1 MKTDTQLKNDVM
13 EELRWE
19 PTVTMSN
26 IDIVVRDGIVTL
38 GGTVPTYAEKWAAQ
52 KATQRVEGVK
62 AIAEELKVQPAGEHK
77 RKDSEIAESVVNSLK
92 WHVWVPNVVQATVE
106 NGWVTLTGTVAW
118 DYQRNSAVEAVK
130 YLLGV
135 IGVSNNITLKPTV
148 QPTAVKDAI
157 EKAFKRD
164 AEIDADRITVSA
176 DGGKVTL
183 TGSISSWHER
193 NEAGSAAW
201 SAPGVTNV
209 ENNLTVLVS

>member
-1 MKTDTQLKNDVM
+1 MKSDTQLKNDVM
-13 EELRWE
+13 EVLRWE

-26 IDIVVRDGIVTL
+26 LDILVHDGIVTL
-38 GGTVPTYAEKWAAQ
+38 SGSVPTYAEKWAAQ
-52 KATQRVEGVK
+52 KATQRVEGLK
-62 AIAEELKVQPAGEHK
+62 AIAEELKVEPAAECK
-77 RKDSEIAESVVNSLK
+77 RKDTEIAESVVTSLK
-92 WHVWVPNVVQATVE
+92 WHVWVPNVVKATVE
-106 NGWVTLTGTVAW
+106 NGWVTLTGAVAW
-118 DYQRNSAVEAVK
+118 DYQRNSAADAVR
-130 YLLGV
+130 YLSGV
-135 IGVSNNITLKPTV
+135 VGVSNDITIKPTA

-157 EKAFKRD
+157 EKALKRD
-164 AEIDADRITVSA
+164 AGIDADGITVSA